1 MTTTSQ
7 AVRNVPTA
15 GSYALDQSHSHVSFS
30 ARHLMVTKVRG
41 RFPVT
46 EGQLEIAEDPT
57 RSSVVAT
64 IDVAAVDSGDPKR
77 DEHLRS
83 ADFFDTANYPTVTFR
98 STNVDDHGNGNGE
111 FTLSGELT
119 VRDTTRPVTLK
130 GEYLGSQA
138 SPWGDTRIGFTAET
152 EISRKDWGLDFNVAL
167 ETGGVLVGDKIKL
180 TIDTEWI
187 KEYRARRGTRR
198 A

>member
-1 MTTTSQ
+1 MATTQTRK
-7 AVRNVPTA
+7 ALRNAPDT

-46 EGQLEIAEDPT
+46 AGQLVIGEDPAT
-57 RSSVVAT
+57 SSVEAT
-64 IDVAAVDSGDPKR
+64 IDIAAVESGDPKR

-83 ADFFDTANYPTVTFR
+83 ADFFDAEKYPYVTFR
-98 STNVDDHGNGNGE
+98 STRVDDHGDGE
-111 FTLSGELT
+111 FTLEGELT
-119 VRDTTRPVTLK
+119 VKDTTRPVTLQ

-138 SPWGDTRIGFTAET
+138 SPWGDTRVGFTAET
-152 EISRKDWGLDFNVAL
+152 EINRKDWGLAWNVAL

-180 TIDTEWI
+180 TIDAEWV
-187 KEYRARRGTRR
+187 KE
-198 A
+198 

>member
-1 MTTTSQ
+1 MAITKPE
-7 AVRNVPTA
+7 AVATVPAA

-46 EGQLEIAEDPT
+46 AGKLEVADDPT
-57 RSSVVAT
+57 KSVVEAT
-64 IDVAAVDSGDPKR
+64 IDVSAVDSGDPKR

-83 ADFFDTANYPTVTFR
+83 ADFFDAETYPHVTFR
-98 STNVDDHGNGNGE
+98 STGVENHGGGE
-111 FTLSGELT
+111 FTLRGELT
-119 VRDTTRPVTLK
+119 VKDVTRPVTLK

-152 EISRKDWGLDFNVAL
+152 EVSRKEWGLEWNVAL

-180 TIDTEWI
+180 TIDAEWV
-187 KEYRARRGTRR
+187 KA
-198 A
+198 

>member
-1 MTTTSQ
+1 MTIAPSQ
-7 AVRNVPTA
+7 AIRNAPAA
-15 GSYALDQSHSHVSFS
+15 GSYALDESHSHVSFS

-46 EGQLEIAEDPT
+46 AGGLEIAEDPT
-57 RSSVVAT
+57 KSSVVAT
-64 IDVAAVDSGDPKR
+64 IDVTAVDSGDPKR

-83 ADFFDTANYPTVTFR
+83 ADFFDAEQYPTVTFR
-98 STNVDDHGNGNGE
+98 STNVDDHGDGE
-111 FTLSGELT
+111 FTLDGELT

-138 SPWGDTRIGFTAET
+138 SPWGDTRVGFTAET
-152 EISRKDWGLDFNVAL
+152 EISRKEWGLEWNVAL

-180 TIDTEWI
+180 TIDAEWV
-187 KEYRARRGTRR
+187 KE
-198 A
+198 